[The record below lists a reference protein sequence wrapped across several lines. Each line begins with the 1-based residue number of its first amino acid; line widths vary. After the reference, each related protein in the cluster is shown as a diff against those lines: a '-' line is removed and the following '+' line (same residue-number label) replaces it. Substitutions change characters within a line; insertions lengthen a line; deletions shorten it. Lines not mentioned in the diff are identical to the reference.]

1 MTKGL
6 TLLILAKIIYNKNMS
21 KRNKLSKGK
30 KKLPKAYVQPIG
42 DGDSMVWTV
51 NNGEEVLLDTP
62 IFEEY
67 GDEAIWCYENG
78 YQPIYGESF
87 WD

>member
-1 MTKGL
+1 
-6 TLLILAKIIYNKNMS
+6 MS
-21 KRNKLSKGK
+21 KRDRLSKGR
-30 KKLPKAYVQPIG
+30 KKLPKAYIQPIG
-42 DGDSMVWTV
+42 DGDSMVWAV
-51 NNGEEVLLDTP
+51 NDDGEEVMLDTP

-67 GDEAIWCYENG
+67 GDEAAWCYENG